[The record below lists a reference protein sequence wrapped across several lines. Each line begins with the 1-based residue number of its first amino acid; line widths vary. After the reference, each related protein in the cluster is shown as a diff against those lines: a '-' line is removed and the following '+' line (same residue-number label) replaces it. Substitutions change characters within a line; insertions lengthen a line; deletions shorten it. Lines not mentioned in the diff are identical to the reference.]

1 MRVET
6 NKFGHIHGLEH
17 FISRK
22 EFVVNGLAAV
32 KQIRREQWQGTRP
45 VWGGGGGGKGP
56 RFLNQEKGGGG
67 HWGGKL

>member
-32 KQIRREQWQGTRP
+32 KQIRREQ
-45 VWGGGGGGKGP
+45 
-56 RFLNQEKGGGG
+56 
-67 HWGGKL
+67 